1 MNSSEIRNQISIKL
15 RKIYRPFYKK
25 KELVNLSDEI
35 VKSISRSN
43 KIKNSKKSFNLS
55 EKTSL
60 LICYGDS
67 VLGTKTN
74 KSITNDNTCCYLSA
88 HTFFHYTAYTGAL
101 LTILLFY
108 NAYVSFC
115 LP

>member
-1 MNSSEIRNQISIKL
+1 M
-15 RKIYRPFYKK
+15 
-25 KELVNLSDEI
+25 I
-35 VKSISRSN
+35 VSFSN

-74 KSITNDNTCCYLSA
+74 KSITELKK
-88 HTFFHYTAYTGAL
+88 
-101 LTILLFY
+101 FY
-108 NAYVSFC
+108 NKYLYIS
-115 LP
+115 